1 MNIILS
7 ISFICVLCGMFVVTL
22 PVDNYQKMDHTKD
35 YDHIMADVWNSV
47 FKRFYGLPSFDDYGD
62 YYFFEM

>member
-1 MNIILS
+1 
-7 ISFICVLCGMFVVTL
+7 MFVVTL